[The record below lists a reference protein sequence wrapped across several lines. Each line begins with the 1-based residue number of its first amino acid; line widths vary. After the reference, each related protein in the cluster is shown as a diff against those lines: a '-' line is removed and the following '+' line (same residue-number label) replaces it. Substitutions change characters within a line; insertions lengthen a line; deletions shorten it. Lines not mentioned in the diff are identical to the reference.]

1 MEVAYFVLGLV
12 GILGMYSLYRN
23 GRKNDM
29 IKKIIQQFLDEE
41 QATLVGVVKPSL
53 SGPFEDEF
61 YDAKGVDMYQNL
73 GYRGNETAYR
83 KILYTTTANRETQE
97 AWVQIRIE
105 RLKATYVEWMVTAP

>member
-12 GILGMYSLYRN
+12 AILGTYSLYRN
-23 GRKNDM
+23 GKKREL
-29 IKKIIQQFLDEE
+29 IKGIIQQFLEEE
-41 QATLVGVVKPSL
+41 QATLIRIEKTNV

-61 YDAKGVDMYQNL
+61 YDAQGIDMYQNL

-83 KILYTTTANRETQE
+83 RIFYTTAAHSEIQE

-105 RLKATYVEWMVTAP
+105 RLKATYIEWMVTAP